1 MDNQEGTYP
10 HSPGHRGVDTS
21 IEAAGSIARKLG
33 RLQAITHKAISL
45 TGHRGATSHELCDR
59 LDIANTS
66 IQPRISELR
75 RMGRIKDSGQR
86 RRNASGVSAIVWIE
100 NNQA

>member
-1 MDNQEGTYP
+1 MDNQAEIYP
-10 HSPGHRGVDTS
+10 NSPGHRGVDTS
-21 IEAAGSIARKLG
+21 IEAAGAIARKLG
-33 RLQAITHKAISL
+33 RLQTLTHKAICSA
-45 TGHRGATSHELCDR
+45 GYNGATSHELCER
-59 LDIANTS
+59 LDMANTS

-86 RRNASGVSAIVWIE
+86 RRNASGVSAIVWVE